1 MEQMPTQEQFDL
13 LRDDKL
19 SICDVKDH
27 LPDFV
32 KIKVEIDKMVDSKM
46 VHFKEYMEEFR
57 V

>member
-1 MEQMPTQEQFDL
+1 MPTQEQFDL